1 MIHWQGGDHTQI
13 KVRKARNGETRW
25 TLNETTADIIKE
37 LARQVPDQRIA
48 SILNRAG
55 KRTGRD
61 NTWTEVRIRAFRND
75 HGIAPYRDG
84 ERAERG
90 ELNQLE
96 AAAALGTCRMTILR
110 LIRKGILKGRQAC
123 NGAPWVIEAQ
133 ALAAIKIGPRGRPI
147 TSSQDQKTLQF

>member
-1 MIHWQGGDHTQI
+1 MHRPGVQ
-13 KVRKARNGETRW
+13 KKRLA
-25 TLNETTADIIKE
+25 E
-37 LARQVPDQRIA
+37 LAR
-48 SILNRAG
+48 
-55 KRTGRD
+55 GRD